1 MSDDLSTSIENL
13 RATASKLNELTDT
26 LNAMVRAVEEIL
38 REELR
43 IGIPAFVPVGSED
56 DDKTGAT
63 ITQYLGYKRVGAN
76 FRIVVLWET
85 DYQPETPTVKPW
97 SDCARDVKIGTA
109 DKLPQ
114 LIKEIS
120 TKSEDSIRGVVHATQ
135 TAERVMK
142 SLLGKGA

>member
-13 RATASKLNELTDT
+13 RVTAAKLNELTDT
-26 LNAMVRAVEEIL
+26 LNAMVKAVEEIL

-43 IGIPAFVPVGSED
+43 IGIPAFVPVDSED

-76 FRIVVLWET
+76 FRIVVLWEN

-120 TKSEDSIRGVVHATQ
+120 TKSEDSIRGVV
-135 TAERVMK
+135 RVTTIIDGI
-142 SLLGKGA
+142 SGSFDQNT